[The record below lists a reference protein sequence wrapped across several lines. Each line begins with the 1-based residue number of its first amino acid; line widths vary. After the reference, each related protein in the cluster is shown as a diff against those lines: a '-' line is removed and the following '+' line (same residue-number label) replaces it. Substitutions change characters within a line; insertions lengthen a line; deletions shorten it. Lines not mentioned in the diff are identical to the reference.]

1 MIRNNL
7 IIQEFKIDNFA
18 LENRIGNPNH
28 LGTQFNFGGMKSF
41 VKSYHGNRPLLP
53 SPGK

>member
-7 IIQEFKIDNFA
+7 IIQEFKMVNFT

-28 LGTQFNFGGMKSF
+28 FGT
-41 VKSYHGNRPLLP
+41 
-53 SPGK
+53 